1 MSQKRQDTGDYRQI
15 FLGDHPLMDVRAPV
29 EFAQGAFPSA
39 RNLPLMND
47 TERHR
52 IGIRYQEQGQD
63 AAITLGHQL
72 VCGETRA
79 ERLERWLA
87 FTKAHPEGYLYCF
100 RGGLRSRTTQQWLA
114 EAGVHYPLV
123 RGGYKALRRF
133 LLDDFAARVD
143 QLNLVLVSG
152 RTGSGKTR
160 LLPLLPNTVDLEGM
174 AEHRGSSFGR
184 TLTPQPSQI
193 DFENRLYIALMK
205 ASQRPGPL
213 FLEDEGH
220 LIGRC
225 ALPQALTAR
234 MKAAPLMVLEEPLA
248 TRVEIILQDYV
259 IDMSR
264 AYMARDGQEP
274 GFVAFRAFLTGSLE
288 RVKKRLGG
296 ERYQRLAAIM
306 DEALKAQWAHGD
318 LDGHRLWIEQLLTH
332 YYDPMYDYQLSRKV
346 GPILARGDQQSLACK
361 AASLNPDPHQSVS
374 A

>member
-1 MSQKRQDTGDYRQI
+1 MPALRQDTSDYRQI
-15 FLGDHPLMDVRAPV
+15 FLGEHPLMDVRAPV
-29 EFAQGAFPSA
+29 EFAQGAFPGA

-52 IGIRYQEQGQD
+52 IGIRYQERGQD
-63 AAITLGHQL
+63 AAIELGHQL
-72 VCGETRA
+72 VSGETRSA
-79 ERLERWLA
+79 RMEQWLA
-87 FTKAHPEGYLYCF
+87 FASAHPQGYLYCF

-133 LLDDFAARVD
+133 LLDDFASRVD
-143 QLNLVLVSG
+143 RLNLVLVSG

-160 LLPLLPNTVDLEGM
+160 LLPMLPNTVDLEGM

-193 DFENRLYIALMK
+193 DFENRLYVALMK
-205 ASQRPGPL
+205 ASQNQGPL
-213 FLEDEGH
+213 YLEDEGH

-248 TRVEIILQDYV
+248 TRVEIILEDYV

-264 AYMARDGQEP
+264 AFMQRDGREP
-274 GFVAFRAFLTGSLE
+274 GFVAFRAFLTASLE

-306 DEALKAQWAHGD
+306 NEALEAQWRHGD
-318 LDGHRLWIEQLLTH
+318 LDGHRQWIEQLLTR
-332 YYDPMYDYQLSRKV
+332 YYDPMYDYQLSRKA
-346 GPILARGDQQSLACK
+346 GPVLARGDKPELARRAAAGTLPGLTQSA
-361 AASLNPDPHQSVS
+361 
-374 A
+374 